1 MRTGVQLQSVDNPKS
16 LSEREREIILLR
28 YTMRRK
34 KKVSTGTIKYVLM
47 LFVLLAAMIL
57 ASLFAEQSWF
67 LELFSHFHVQ
77 YAIIALVF
85 AALFILYKKPNLS
98 LIALIIALTQ
108 TYYLYPLYMGGHDF
122 SSYKKSDQIKVL
134 QYNVNRNNTEV
145 GDMARWIISNSENI
159 DIVVLYEVTE
169 LWQDALQRIKWT
181 YPYHISRDIRGNR
194 KTVVLSKLLI
204 DEMEVKTIGN
214 EAFPTVVIRGAT
226 NGYEVP
232 FVLYSIHPH
241 PPILPSY
248 AKWRN
253 NVLVSAAEAI
263 AKEKVSHKILIGDF
277 NCTSFSPWFKKMSET
292 SGLYNSNDGIGVVG
306 TWPSFL
312 PPVFRIGIDNM
323 LLSDNIKVDKKELG
337 PRIGSDHLPVITT
350 LDLYEDETK
359 NY

>member
-1 MRTGVQLQSVDNPKS
+1 
-16 LSEREREIILLR
+16 
-28 YTMRRK
+28 MRRK
-34 KKVSTGTIKYVLM
+34 KKTSVGTIKYVVM
-47 LFVLLAAMIL
+47 LFVLLVTMAIAAI
-57 ASLFAEQSWF
+57 FAEQSWF
-67 LELFSHFHVQ
+67 LDLFSHFHAQ
-77 YAIIALVF
+77 YAIMALIF
-85 AALFILYKKPNLS
+85 AVLFVLYKKPLLS
-98 LIALIIALTQ
+98 LISIIVAISQ
-108 TYYLYPLYMGGHDF
+108 ACYLYPLYLVKHDF
-122 SSYKKSDQIKVL
+122 SSYSKSDQIKVL
-134 QYNVNRNNTEV
+134 QYNVNRNNTEI
-145 GDMARWIISNSENI
+145 GDMARWIISNSEHI

-248 AKWRN
+248 SKWRN
-253 NVLVSAAEAI
+253 DVLVSAAEAI
-263 AKEKVSHKILIGDF
+263 AKEKFSHKILIGDF
-277 NCTSFSPWFKKMSET
+277 NCTSFSPWFKKMSEE
-292 SGLYNSNDGIGVVG
+292 SGLYNSNEGIGIVG

-312 PPVFRIGIDNM
+312 PPMFRIGIDNM
-323 LLSDNIKVDKKELG
+323 LLSNDIKVNKKELG

-350 LDLYEDETK
+350 LELYDG
-359 NY
+359 